1 MPTVDLFP
9 SSTFLNNWPTVQG
22 TSAHAALASSSSSS
36 YIRTPDQNDFCTVE
50 LDNFTPSAT
59 GIVSVQVKMLGYVWA
74 TRSASFDVRIALI
87 NNTDGS
93 VYYSED
99 VTIAFN
105 GYVPTAADGTIR
117 TTSDGSTAWTTTQL
131 NNLRLDINTQ
141 PTDPPSFSQATITY
155 AYVKVDY
162 TAAASSATVHT
173 INTVAEANIATIKGV
188 AHANIAEIN
197 TVTFD

>member
-9 SSTFLNNWPTVQG
+9 SSTFLNTWPTVQG
-22 TSAHAALASSSSSS
+22 SSAHAALASSGTSS
-36 YIRTPDQNDFCTVE
+36 YIETPDQSDFCTVE
-50 LDNFTPSAT
+50 LDNFAAGGTINS
-59 GIVSVQVKMLGYVWA
+59 IQVKMFGFVFL

-105 GYVPTAADGTIR
+105 GYTATAAHGTVR

-141 PTDPPSFSQATITY
+141 PTDPPSISRARITH
-155 AYVKVDY
+155 AYVEVDY
-162 TAAASSATVHT
+162 STGPTVHT
-173 INTVAEANIATIKGV
+173 VNTVAEANIAAIKGV

>member
-1 MPTVDLFP
+1 MPTVNLFP
-9 SSTFLNNWPTVQG
+9 SSTFLNNWPTVAG
-22 TSAHAALASSSSSS
+22 SSAHAALASSSSSS

-50 LDNFTPSAT
+50 LDNFTAGGTINS
-59 GIVSVQVKMLGYVWA
+59 IQVKMLGYVFA
-74 TRSASFDVRIALI
+74 TRSASFDVQIRLSDNA
-87 NNTDGS
+87 TTM
-93 VYYSED
+93 YYSED

-105 GYVPTAADGTIR
+105 GYVPTAANGTVR

-155 AYVKVDY
+155 AYVEVDY
-162 TAAASSATVHT
+162 TAAPSSATVHT